1 MMYRFVRVPARGS
14 EQFFADVKS
23 AFEGAGPVDKV
34 FVVWNGHRFSVLR
47 P

>member
-1 MMYRFVRVPARGS
+1 MYQFVRVVGRGA
-14 EQFFADVKS
+14 EQFFSDVKS
-23 AFEGAGPVDKV
+23 AFEGAGPADKV